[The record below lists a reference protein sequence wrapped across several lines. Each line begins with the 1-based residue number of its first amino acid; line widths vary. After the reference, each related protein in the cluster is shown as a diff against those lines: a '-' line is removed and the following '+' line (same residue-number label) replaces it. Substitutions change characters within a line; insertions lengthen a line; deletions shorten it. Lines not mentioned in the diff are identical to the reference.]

1 MADEF
6 KNRKDIEILY
16 DLIYNRTTDSP
27 VTQKSEFD
35 EFRETV
41 ISDYAT
47 KVELENLSNSTRESL
62 QAYANTNDSA
72 VSDIQDDISTI
83 QGDVSTL
90 QTNVT
95 NLQNDTYGNWI
106 QLANFYDNVIVEHR
120 GNVVRVLFQYASP
133 ITVYANSYVDV
144 GTMDGI
150 VSSQYFPARNIN
162 LNSFDK
168 ILSVYYD
175 GLIRI
180 WNPNSWDITTQPFE
194 MIQYTV

>member
-35 EFRETV
+35 EFKETV

-47 KVELENLSNSTRESL
+47 KVELVNLSNSTRESL

-72 VSDIQDDISTI
+72 VSDIQDD
-83 QGDVSTL
+83 VSTL

-95 NLQNDTYGNWI
+95 NLQNDTSGNWI
-106 QLANFYDNVIVEHR
+106 QLANFSDNVIVEHR
-120 GNVVRVLFQYASP
+120 GNVVRVLFQYSSP
-133 ITVYANSYVDV
+133 ITIYANSHVDV
-144 GTMDGI
+144 GTMSGI
-150 VSSQYFPARNIN
+150 VSSQYFPARNVN
-162 LNSFDK
+162 LNSWEE
-168 ILSVYYD
+168 ILTVYSD
-175 GLIRI
+175 GTIRI
-180 WNPNSWDITTQPFE
+180 TNQNSWDITSQPYE
-194 MIQYTV
+194 MLQYIV